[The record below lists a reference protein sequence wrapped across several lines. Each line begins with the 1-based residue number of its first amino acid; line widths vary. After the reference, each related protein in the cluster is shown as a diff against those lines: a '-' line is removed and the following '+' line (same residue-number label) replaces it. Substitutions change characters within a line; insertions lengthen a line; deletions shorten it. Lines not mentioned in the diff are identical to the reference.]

1 MGIFDLF
8 KNKEEL
14 RNSPWLTIESSED
27 LDKVVESGFV
37 NAKSTII
44 EVASGFDD
52 IVGQYIFEELFF
64 SKDTLEIPFDEEAES
79 VE

>member
-27 LDKVVESGFV
+27 LDKVVEES
-37 NAKSTII
+37 KHSK
-44 EVASGFDD
+44 VA
-52 IVGQYIFEELFF
+52 ILNILQAVL
-64 SKDTLEIPFDEEAES
+64 S
-79 VE
+79 VKWF